1 MVSRLFN
8 ALAVTFLTS
17 NCTVLL
23 CRGVYV
29 AAMGEGKCL
38 CLREMWSILFRFFFS
53 QSSTMFLAGPFTLP
67 FNTSSRNI

>member
-1 MVSRLFN
+1 MVSRFFN

-17 NCTVLL
+17 HCTVLL

-38 CLREMWSILFRFFFS
+38 CLREMWSILFRFFFFFAVVHNVFGRAVY
-53 QSSTMFLAGPFTLP
+53 TT
-67 FNTSSRNI
+67 I